1 MRAHARLCFS
11 GSEAQQGPRMI
22 ASAPHRHI
30 GTIQQQ
36 GAHDSRQEEQI
47 KNNESE
53 SGIGVQY
60 QNPLV
65 ATADAAEPAVSVGY
79 RHDIDDLKLKFQVIQ
94 TKIETLKAV
103 GEKKWDTLKEDI
115 ELSWRDLHKTFK
127 GLGSPVEE

>member
-1 MRAHARLCFS
+1 MKS
-11 GSEAQQGPRMI
+11 QK
-22 ASAPHRHI
+22 
-30 GTIQQQ
+30 
-36 GAHDSRQEEQI
+36 EQI
-47 KNNESE
+47 EKYEKRIRYWGGKLES
-53 SGIGVQY
+53 
-60 QNPLV
+60 LV